1 MNKRRGVTIAG
12 ACAIVLAGLLSGTPE
27 AKAGS
32 GTIQMEIVKAAFIIG
47 ASGGKGTLTY
57 GGQTYPLSIGGL
69 SAGWQLA
76 LSKASMTGKVNNSNR
91 PEDIVGVYSA
101 AGAGLAVAAGGKAAV
116 MVNANGVTIEV
127 AGTQMGVDFSINLE
141 GLSIKLKR

>member
-1 MNKRRGVTIAG
+1 MANWRFIKMAG
-12 ACAIVLAGLLSGTPE
+12 ALAILLAGLLAGSPQ

-32 GTIQMEIVKAAFIIG
+32 GTIQMEIVKAALIVG

-57 GGQTYPLSIGGL
+57 EGVSYPLSLGGL
-69 SAGWQLA
+69 SAGWQIA
-76 LSKASMTGKVNNSNR
+76 LSKATLTGSVQNINS
-91 PEDIVGVYSA
+91 PQDIEGVFSA

-116 MVNANGVTIEV
+116 MVNGKGVTIEV
-127 AGTQMGVDFSINLE
+127 AGTQMGVDFSLNLE